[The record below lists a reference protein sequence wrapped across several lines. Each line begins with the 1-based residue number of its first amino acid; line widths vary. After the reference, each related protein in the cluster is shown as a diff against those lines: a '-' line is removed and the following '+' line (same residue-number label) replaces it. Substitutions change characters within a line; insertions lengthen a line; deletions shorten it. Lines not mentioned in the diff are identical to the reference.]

1 MAQLSLNSGTL
12 SHHLP
17 GMEHQEK
24 PVHRKIHSYQQE
36 SGTWS
41 HITEMS
47 WDFTNEL
54 NQWCSEEW
62 LSATAQQTQGDN
74 NPQANRLGTQ
84 NESHHDQ
91 HREKEI
97 ESVMILVSGVC
108 VVGAS
113 SSSLGSSLRRSQTN
127 SCTWD
132 ESAAVWRLH
141 LKPCLVNAPSPVCQL
156 LNRGNRPPLCLLLYN
171 ICLTCFVLVLA
182 ARLTIHHVAPLGIL
196 TICSPDSDH
205 LRSLCLSHCLLHCSG
220 LTGQTSPAT
229 RSLTWINH
237 SLHWLIPRSPALDFI
252 TNSALPVSWRICV
265 LALDNRV
272 LCVHLRSQFSS
283 EISPDLL
290 YIL

>member
-36 SGTWS
+36 AGTWS

-108 VVGAS
+108 VVRAS

-156 LNRGNRPPLCLLLYN
+156 LMVVTGHLCVSCCTTFAL
-171 ICLTCFVLVLA
+171 LVL
-182 ARLTIHHVAPLGIL
+182 
-196 TICSPDSDH
+196 
-205 LRSLCLSHCLLHCSG
+205 SLCSQLAWLFTTSLRWESSPFAVPIQITFALSACPTVCFIVVD
-220 LTGQTSPAT
+220 
-229 RSLTWINH
+229 SLVRP
-237 SLHWLIPRSPALDFI
+237 LQPQGHWLGSI
-252 TNSALPVSWRICV
+252 TASTDWYL
-265 LALDNRV
+265 
-272 LCVHLRSQFSS
+272 VHL
-283 EISPDLL
+283 P
-290 YIL
+290 